1 MAASVEILPV
11 SNKKEW
17 LQFVKFPY
25 KLYKNDPNWV
35 PHLILDQKE
44 LLDFKKHPFWMHAKG
59 QYFLAKKNGKI
70 VGRIAALIDYKHIEF
85 HQEKVGFFGF
95 FESIED
101 EDVALALLKTAQ
113 DWVQKEGMPFFRGPL
128 NPSQNEECGLL
139 IDAFDSPPLIM
150 MTYNPPYYPR
160 FFEKF
165 GLKKAM
171 DLYAYKIDGRNP
183 PPEKLVRVAKLV
195 KKKERLTVRPVDMK
209 NYWAETEKIWEVYNQ
224 AWSKNWGFVPFNQE
238 VFKHLA
244 KNLKQAIVPELALI
258 AEIDGKPVGFS
269 VSLPDLN
276 QALIK
281 TNGRLFPFGLLKI
294 IWHSRKI
301 DQVRIV
307 ILGVIRTYRNHGIDA
322 ILYLDTWRNATSRG
336 YYTGEMSWILENNNM
351 MIRSAKML
359 GGSIYKTYRM
369 YQKKI

>member
-1 MAASVEILPV
+1 
-11 SNKKEW
+11 
-17 LQFVKFPY
+17 
-25 KLYKNDPNWV
+25 
-35 PHLILDQKE
+35 
-44 LLDFKKHPFWMHAKG
+44 
-59 QYFLAKKNGKI
+59 
-70 VGRIAALIDYKHIEF
+70 
-85 HQEKVGFFGF
+85 
-95 FESIED
+95 
-101 EDVALALLKTAQ
+101 
-113 DWVQKEGMPFFRGPL
+113 
-128 NPSQNEECGLL
+128 
-139 IDAFDSPPLIM
+139 
-150 MTYNPPYYPR
+150 
-160 FFEKF
+160 
-165 GLKKAM
+165 
-171 DLYAYKIDGRNP
+171 
-183 PPEKLVRVAKLV
+183 
-195 KKKERLTVRPVDMK
+195 
-209 NYWAETEKIWEVYNQ
+209 
-224 AWSKNWGFVPFNQE
+224 
-238 VFKHLA
+238 
-244 KNLKQAIVPELALI
+244 VPELALI